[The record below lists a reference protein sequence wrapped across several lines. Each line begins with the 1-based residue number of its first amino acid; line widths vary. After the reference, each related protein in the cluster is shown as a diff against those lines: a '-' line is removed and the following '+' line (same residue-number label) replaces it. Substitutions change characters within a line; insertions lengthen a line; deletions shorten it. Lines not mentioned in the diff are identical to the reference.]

1 RFEMFNAW
9 NHTQFS
15 DFNRS
20 VQFDPRTGAV
30 TNLPTSRGGGG
41 GRYGFGAIN
50 SVRDPRFV
58 QLAAKFYF

>member
-1 RFEMFNAW
+1 MFNAF

-15 DFNRS
+15 DFNRG
-20 VQFDPRTGAV
+20 VQFDLNGIV

-41 GRYGFGAIN
+41 GRYGFGAITGA
-50 SVRDPRFV
+50 RDPRLI